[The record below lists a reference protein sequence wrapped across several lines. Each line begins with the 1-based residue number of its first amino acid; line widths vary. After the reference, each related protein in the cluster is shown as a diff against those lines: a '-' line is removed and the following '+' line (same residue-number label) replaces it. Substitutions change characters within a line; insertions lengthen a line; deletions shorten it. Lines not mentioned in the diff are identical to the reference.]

1 MQESRQL
8 ILLPAG
14 SRPFETGLKG
24 IMFYDP
30 DTTNWHC
37 LTFSFTLELPS
48 FPCVDLWSPHQGE
61 KAYSSRKS
69 SAIQVS
75 LSCSFGQCS
84 LWATGDQTGAALA
97 SSATDCEVLM
107 LGFRR
112 TKRPQLTAPV
122 PRMLLLFFVL
132 FFTEIKRSKCINGW
146 KEHLFSGNITCA
158 NGSDA
163 KINACIFGRNS
174 RANLH
179 NSIHHL
185 KIEIKIFEDGV
196 WLPVWRGNKKVQKM
210 RHT

>member
-14 SRPFETGLKG
+14 PRPFEIGLKG

-48 FPCVDLWSPHQGE
+48 FPCVDFWSPYQH
-61 KAYSSRKS
+61 S

-75 LSCSFGQCS
+75 LSYTFGQYI

-97 SSATDCEVLM
+97 SSATHCEVWM
-107 LGFRR
+107 LGFWR
-112 TKRPQLTAPV
+112 TKSPQLTAT
-122 PRMLLLFFVL
+122 VL
-132 FFTEIKRSKCINGW
+132 KKDRKQKIKTCKTLKRTPIFR
-146 KEHLFSGNITCA
+146 EQYEMCA
-158 NGSDA
+158 NVSGA
-163 KINACIFGRNS
+163 EINACIFGRW
-174 RANLH
+174 ANLH

-185 KIEIKIFEDGV
+185 KMEIQISEDVV
-196 WLPVWRGNKKVQKM
+196 WLPMSRGNKKVPQKRKRKK
-210 RHT
+210 RHR